1 MSVKEKFLDYVSY
14 DTQSDSSST
23 TMPSTMKQKLLA
35 QHLADEM
42 VAMGIE
48 DAHMD
53 EWGYVY
59 GTIPANCE
67 KKNVIGF
74 IAHMDTAEEVSGANV
89 KARVIENYD
98 GEDIVLNKELGI
110 VTDVENFPILKKFKG
125 KTLIV
130 TDGTTLLGADDKAGV
145 AEIMQAAEDIIKN
158 NLPHGEI
165 HIAFTPDEE
174 IGAGPD
180 KFDVKGFGCD
190 FAYTLDGGELG
201 GLDYENFNGT
211 SAEVEITGRSVH
223 PGSAKNAMKNAQN
236 IAIEFHNALPY
247 YDRPEYTENREGF
260 YHLCSMEGDVTGA
273 KLGYIVRDHSA
284 ESFAARKE
292 TMRHIAKL
300 LNEKYGEGTVELELK
315 DSYFSMLEKIK
326 PHFHLVENAR
336 AAIRK
341 AGLAPLET
349 PIRGGTDGATLSYMG
364 LPCPNLGTGGFNYH
378 GPCEG
383 ITVEAMDKATEILL
397 NLADIYKDVQ

>member
-67 KKNVIGF
+67 KKNVVGF

-145 AEIMQAAEDIIKN
+145 AEIMQAAEDIIKTTF
-158 NLPHGEI
+158 PT
-165 HIAFTPDEE
+165 A
-174 IGAGPD
+174 
-180 KFDVKGFGCD
+180 KFISHSPRTRK
-190 FAYTLDGGELG
+190 
-201 GLDYENFNGT
+201 
-211 SAEVEITGRSVH
+211 SAQARISSMSR
-223 PGSAKNAMKNAQN
+223 
-236 IAIEFHNALPY
+236 AL
-247 YDRPEYTENREGF
+247 
-260 YHLCSMEGDVTGA
+260 
-273 KLGYIVRDHSA
+273 
-284 ESFAARKE
+284 
-292 TMRHIAKL
+292 
-300 LNEKYGEGTVELELK
+300 
-315 DSYFSMLEKIK
+315 
-326 PHFHLVENAR
+326 
-336 AAIRK
+336 AAISLTRST
-341 AGLAPLET
+341 AVSLAASIMKTSTAPPQT
-349 PIRGGTDGATLSYMG
+349 
-364 LPCPNLGTGGFNYH
+364 
-378 GPCEG
+378 
-383 ITVEAMDKATEILL
+383 
-397 NLADIYKDVQ
+397 

>member
-1 MSVKEKFLDYVSY
+1 MESAKSRFLRYVSY
-14 DTQSDSSST
+14 YTTSDDFTGTS
-23 TMPSTMKQKLLA
+23 PSTERQKDLGNVLMQELEA
-35 QHLADEM
+35 LHL
-42 VAMGIE
+42 E
-48 DAHMD
+48 DVHMD
-53 EWGYVY
+53 DCGNVLA
-59 GTIPANCE
+59 TLPASE
-67 KKNVIGF
+67 GVDAPVIAL

-211 SAEVEITGRSVH
+211 SADVEITGRSVH
-223 PGSAKNAMKNAQN
+223 PGSAKNKMINASRVAM
-236 IAIEFHNALPY
+236 EFASLLPS
-247 YDRPEYTENREGF
+247 REVPENTEGYEGF
-260 YHLCSMEGDVTGA
+260 AHLNNMEGDVEHA
-273 KLGYIVRDHSA
+273 HLHYIIRDHDRDLL
-284 ESFAARKE
+284 EARKDKFNLAAE
-292 TMRHIAKL
+292 FINR
-300 LNEKYGEGTVELELK
+300 KYGLELVKVTLK
-315 DSYFSMLEKIK
+315 DAYSNMKEMIL
-326 PHFHLVENAR
+326 PHQEILDVAR
-336 AAIRK
+336 AAMRK
-341 AGLAPLET
+341 NGVEPVTT
-349 PIRGGTDGATLSYMG
+349 PIRGGTDGARLSFMG
-364 LPCPNLGTGGFNYH
+364 LPCPNLCTGGELAH
-378 GPCEG
+378 GRNEFAVLEEMET
-383 ITVEAMDKATEILL
+383 IVEIVKSIAEL
-397 NLADIYKDVQ
+397 VE

>member
-67 KKNVIGF
+67 KKNVVGF

-174 IGAGPD
+174 IGCGAD
-180 KFDVKGFGCD
+180 LFD
-190 FAYTLDGGELG
+190 LD
-201 GLDYENFNGT
+201 
-211 SAEVEITGRSVH
+211 
-223 PGSAKNAMKNAQN
+223 
-236 IAIEFHNALPY
+236 
-247 YDRPEYTENREGF
+247 
-260 YHLCSMEGDVTGA
+260 
-273 KLGYIVRDHSA
+273 
-284 ESFAARKE
+284 
-292 TMRHIAKL
+292 
-300 LNEKYGEGTVELELK
+300 
-315 DSYFSMLEKIK
+315 
-326 PHFHLVENAR
+326 
-336 AAIRK
+336 
-341 AGLAPLET
+341 
-349 PIRGGTDGATLSYMG
+349 
-364 LPCPNLGTGGFNYH
+364 
-378 GPCEG
+378 
-383 ITVEAMDKATEILL
+383 
-397 NLADIYKDVQ
+397 

>member
-67 KKNVIGF
+67 KKNVVGF

-158 NLPHGEI
+158 NLPHGKEQDDQRKPRR
-165 HIAFTPDEE
+165 HGVRFPAAEPRS
-174 IGAGPD
+174 AGKHRGLRRLCASQQYGGRRRARSPALHHPRPRPRPSGSE
-180 KFDVKGFGCD
+180 KG
-190 FAYTLDGGELG
+190 
-201 GLDYENFNGT
+201 
-211 SAEVEITGRSVH
+211 
-223 PGSAKNAMKNAQN
+223 
-236 IAIEFHNALPY
+236 
-247 YDRPEYTENREGF
+247 
-260 YHLCSMEGDVTGA
+260 
-273 KLGYIVRDHSA
+273 
-284 ESFAARKE
+284 
-292 TMRHIAKL
+292 
-300 LNEKYGEGTVELELK
+300 
-315 DSYFSMLEKIK
+315 
-326 PHFHLVENAR
+326 
-336 AAIRK
+336 
-341 AGLAPLET
+341 
-349 PIRGGTDGATLSYMG
+349 
-364 LPCPNLGTGGFNYH
+364 
-378 GPCEG
+378 
-383 ITVEAMDKATEILL
+383 
-397 NLADIYKDVQ
+397 

>member
-130 TDGTTLLGADDKAGV
+130 TDGTTLLGADDQG
-145 AEIMQAAEDIIKN
+145 QA
-158 NLPHGEI
+158 
-165 HIAFTPDEE
+165 
-174 IGAGPD
+174 
-180 KFDVKGFGCD
+180 
-190 FAYTLDGGELG
+190 
-201 GLDYENFNGT
+201 
-211 SAEVEITGRSVH
+211 
-223 PGSAKNAMKNAQN
+223 
-236 IAIEFHNALPY
+236 
-247 YDRPEYTENREGF
+247 
-260 YHLCSMEGDVTGA
+260 
-273 KLGYIVRDHSA
+273 
-284 ESFAARKE
+284 
-292 TMRHIAKL
+292 
-300 LNEKYGEGTVELELK
+300 
-315 DSYFSMLEKIK
+315 
-326 PHFHLVENAR
+326 
-336 AAIRK
+336 
-341 AGLAPLET
+341 
-349 PIRGGTDGATLSYMG
+349 
-364 LPCPNLGTGGFNYH
+364 
-378 GPCEG
+378 
-383 ITVEAMDKATEILL
+383 
-397 NLADIYKDVQ
+397 

>member
-67 KKNVIGF
+67 KKNVVGF

-174 IGAGPD
+174 IGAGPN

-211 SAEVEITGRSVH
+211 SADVEITGRSVH
-223 PGSAKNAMKNAQN
+223 PQ
-236 IAIEFHNALPY
+236 
-247 YDRPEYTENREGF
+247 
-260 YHLCSMEGDVTGA
+260 
-273 KLGYIVRDHSA
+273 
-284 ESFAARKE
+284 RKE
-292 TMRHIAKL
+292 QDDQRKPRR
-300 LNEKYGEGTVELELK
+300 YGVR
-315 DSYFSMLEKIK
+315 F
-326 PHFHLVENAR
+326 P
-336 AAIRK
+336 AAEPRS
-341 AGLAPLET
+341 AGKH
-349 PIRGGTDGATLSYMG
+349 RGLRRLCAS
-364 LPCPNLGTGGFNYH
+364 
-378 GPCEG
+378 
-383 ITVEAMDKATEILL
+383 
-397 NLADIYKDVQ
+397 Q

>member
-67 KKNVIGF
+67 KKNVVGF

-211 SAEVEITGRSVH
+211 SADVEITGRSVH
-223 PGSAKNAMKNAQN
+223 PGSAKNKMINAMLVAH
-236 IAIEFHNALPY
+236 EFVAMLPAAET
-247 YDRPEYTENREGF
+247 PAHTEGYEGF
-260 YHLCSMEGDVTGA
+260 YHLVGVEGSVEQA
-273 KLGYIVRDHSA
+273 ELVFIIRDHDRDRF
-284 ESFAARKE
+284 EARKRE
-292 TMRHIAKL
+292 MERLVRVINERYVGCCTLTLNDQYYNMR
-300 LNEKYGEGTVELELK
+300 
-315 DSYFSMLEKIK
+315 EKIEPVMHIIETAEK
-326 PHFHLVENAR
+326 AMRMSGVEP
-336 AAIRK
+336 K
-341 AGLAPLET
+341 VQ
-349 PIRGGTDGATLSYMG
+349 PIRGGTDGAQLSFKG
-364 LPCPNLGTGGFNYH
+364 LPCPNIFAGGLNFH
-378 GPCEG
+378 GRYEFVPIPSME
-383 ITVEAMDKATEILL
+383 KAAQVVVNICRLVAE
-397 NLADIYKDVQ
+397 

>member
-67 KKNVIGF
+67 KKNVVGF

-174 IGAGPD
+174 IGAGPN

-211 SAEVEITGRSVH
+211 SADVEITGRSVH
-223 PGSAKNAMKNAQN
+223 PGRAKNKMINASRVAM
-236 IAIEFHNALPY
+236 EFASLLPS
-247 YDRPEYTENREGF
+247 REVPENTEGYEGF
-260 YHLCSMEGDVTGA
+260 AHLNNMEGDVEHA
-273 KLGYIVRDHSA
+273 HLHYIIRDHDRDLL
-284 ESFAARKE
+284 EARKDKFNLAAE
-292 TMRHIAKL
+292 FINR
-300 LNEKYGEGTVELELK
+300 KYGLELVK
-315 DSYFSMLEKIK
+315 GILQHERNDPAASGNPRRCPRRHAQKRRRAGHH
-326 PHFHLVENAR
+326 PHSRRHRRRTPVLYGSALPEPLHRRRACAR
-336 AAIRK
+336 QKRICRS
-341 AGLAPLET
+341 G
-349 PIRGGTDGATLSYMG
+349 RDGDHRRDRQVHRRAR
-364 LPCPNLGTGGFNYH
+364 
-378 GPCEG
+378 
-383 ITVEAMDKATEILL
+383 
-397 NLADIYKDVQ
+397 

>member
-130 TDGTTLLGADDKAGV
+130 TDGNTLLRKTSSKTISPTAKSISHLPRTRKSAQARISSTSRASAAISPTRSTAASLAASIMKTSTAPPPMWRSP
-145 AEIMQAAEDIIKN
+145 AEACI
-158 NLPHGEI
+158 
-165 HIAFTPDEE
+165 
-174 IGAGPD
+174 
-180 KFDVKGFGCD
+180 
-190 FAYTLDGGELG
+190 
-201 GLDYENFNGT
+201 
-211 SAEVEITGRSVH
+211 
-223 PGSAKNAMKNAQN
+223 
-236 IAIEFHNALPY
+236 
-247 YDRPEYTENREGF
+247 
-260 YHLCSMEGDVTGA
+260 
-273 KLGYIVRDHSA
+273 
-284 ESFAARKE
+284 
-292 TMRHIAKL
+292 
-300 LNEKYGEGTVELELK
+300 
-315 DSYFSMLEKIK
+315 
-326 PHFHLVENAR
+326 R
-336 AAIRK
+336 AAQR
-341 AGLAPLET
+341 T
-349 PIRGGTDGATLSYMG
+349 R
-364 LPCPNLGTGGFNYH
+364 
-378 GPCEG
+378 
-383 ITVEAMDKATEILL
+383 
-397 NLADIYKDVQ
+397 

>member
-67 KKNVIGF
+67 KKNVVGF

-125 KTLIV
+125 KPLIV
-130 TDGTTLLGADDKAGV
+130 TDGTTLLGADDQGRRSRDHAG
-145 AEIMQAAEDIIKN
+145 
-158 NLPHGEI
+158 
-165 HIAFTPDEE
+165 
-174 IGAGPD
+174 
-180 KFDVKGFGCD
+180 C
-190 FAYTLDGGELG
+190 
-201 GLDYENFNGT
+201 
-211 SAEVEITGRSVH
+211 GRH
-223 PGSAKNAMKNAQN
+223 HQKQPPPRRNPYRIYPGRGNRR
-236 IAIEFHNALPY
+236 
-247 YDRPEYTENREGF
+247 RPE
-260 YHLCSMEGDVTGA
+260 
-273 KLGYIVRDHSA
+273 
-284 ESFAARKE
+284 
-292 TMRHIAKL
+292 
-300 LNEKYGEGTVELELK
+300 
-315 DSYFSMLEKIK
+315 
-326 PHFHLVENAR
+326 
-336 AAIRK
+336 
-341 AGLAPLET
+341 
-349 PIRGGTDGATLSYMG
+349 
-364 LPCPNLGTGGFNYH
+364 
-378 GPCEG
+378 
-383 ITVEAMDKATEILL
+383 
-397 NLADIYKDVQ
+397 

>member
-14 DTQSDSSST
+14 DTQSDSSSA

-67 KKNVIGF
+67 KKNVVGF

-174 IGAGPD
+174 IGAGPN

-190 FAYTLDGGELG
+190 FAYTQ
-201 GLDYENFNGT
+201 
-211 SAEVEITGRSVH
+211 A
-223 PGSAKNAMKNAQN
+223 
-236 IAIEFHNALPY
+236 ALPW
-247 YDRPEYTENREGF
+247 
-260 YHLCSMEGDVTGA
+260 S
-273 KLGYIVRDHSA
+273 S
-284 ESFAARKE
+284 
-292 TMRHIAKL
+292 
-300 LNEKYGEGTVELELK
+300 
-315 DSYFSMLEKIK
+315 
-326 PHFHLVENAR
+326 
-336 AAIRK
+336 
-341 AGLAPLET
+341 
-349 PIRGGTDGATLSYMG
+349 
-364 LPCPNLGTGGFNYH
+364 LPCCRAVKCRKTPRAT
-378 GPCEG
+378 
-383 ITVEAMDKATEILL
+383 KALHTST
-397 NLADIYKDVQ
+397 AWRAT